1 MDPGVQLIQST
12 NSFAPPRC
20 FIVNCKFFVVIS
32 IKQSY
37 FVMFYVLMLEIPEL
51 QTHGRRQGN
60 G

>member
-32 IKQSY
+32 IKQS
-37 FVMFYVLMLEIPEL
+37 
-51 QTHGRRQGN
+51 
-60 G
+60 